1 MKVLNNEKIYK
12 KIFYTVIFLG
22 IFLFSISIADIKQKN
37 ESLVVTN
44 ATVQEI

>member
-1 MKVLNNEKIYK
+1 MKVLNNEKKYK
-12 KIFYTVIFLG
+12 NIFYTVIFLG